1 MTGDD
6 RRDDPTSWGAAT
18 RAVRG
23 GLARSG
29 FDETAE
35 GLFLTSGYVYG
46 SPEEAEATFRGDI
59 RRHQYSRFAN
69 PTVDMFAARLALL
82 EGADYCCATATGMAA
97 ATLALLACTRA
108 GDRVVGARA
117 LFGSCLYLLTDFLPR
132 YGVATELVDG
142 TDPAQW
148 KRALS
153 RPTAAVLLESP
164 SNPGLEIVDIQR
176 VADLTHAAGGRL
188 IVDNAF
194 ASPVLQRPLDLGAD
208 VVFHSSTK
216 YVDGQGRTLGGA
228 VLTRDAALHDDH
240 LLPLYRNTGPAIS
253 PFNAWVQL
261 KGLETLDLRMRRHCA
276 NALRVARFL
285 ESRPEIA
292 RVLHPDLESHPQ
304 HALARAQMRA
314 GGGVVAF
321 ETAGGKAAAF
331 ELLNGLRLIDISNN
345 LGDAKSLI
353 THPATTTHHRLTD
366 EERARVG
373 ITGGL
378 LRLSVGLEDPEDVV
392 GDLAGALGG

>member
-1 MTGDD
+1 MQGDD
-6 RRDDPTSWGAAT
+6 RRGDPKSWGAAT

-23 GLARSG
+23 GTLRSG
-29 FDETAE
+29 FDETSEA
-35 GLFLTSGYVYG
+35 LFLTSGYVYE
-46 SPEEAEATFRGDI
+46 SPQEAEATFKGEIQRL
-59 RRHQYSRFAN
+59 QYSRFAN
-69 PTVDMFAARLALL
+69 PTVDMFERRLALL
-82 EGADYCCATATGMAA
+82 EGAAFCRATATGMAA
-97 ATLALLACTRA
+97 ATLALMSCVGA

-132 YGVATELVDG
+132 YGIETELVDG

-148 KRALS
+148 ERALS
-153 RPTAAVLLESP
+153 RPAAAVLLESP
-164 SNPGLEIVDIQR
+164 SNPGLEIIDIRR

-194 ASPVLQRPLDLGAD
+194 ATPVLQRPMDLGAD
-208 VVFHSSTK
+208 LVFHSSTK
-216 YVDGQGRTLGGA
+216 YIDGQGRTLGGA
-228 VLTRDAALHDDH
+228 VLTSDRAFHDEH

-261 KGLETLDLRMRRHCA
+261 KGLETLALRMDRHGA

-285 ESRPEIA
+285 ETRPGIA

-304 HALARAQMRA
+304 HDLVRAQMS
-314 GGGVVAF
+314 GGGGIVAF
-321 ETAGGKAAAF
+321 EMAGGKPAAF
-331 ELLNGLRLIDISNN
+331 ELMNGLGLIDISNN

-366 EERARVG
+366 AERARVG

-378 LRLSVGLEDPEDVV
+378 LRLSVGLEDPEDLIS
-392 GDLAGALGG
+392 DLDRGLGG